1 MNGSLPIQVESLG
14 QLAEMKRIFSGIE
27 TGLQHQIPAC
37 VVVTSAERGEG
48 KTTTTAELAAVAAR
62 QSGKRVLAV
71 DLNWHFPSLHTYFGL
86 EPVDAGGPGAG
97 KSPLEM
103 VRPSA
108 LERLDVLPAIRLPAA
123 GGDTETEENAL
134 ALEIVRQARN
144 AYDFVFLDTTSLFP
158 TNRRMM
164 DPVVISKAADGVAL
178 VVLANVTPRQEV
190 KRAKMMLETAGAK
203 VVGVIVNQ
211 WKNPLG

>member
-27 TGLQHQIPAC
+27 TGLDHRIPAC

-48 KTTTTAELAAVAAR
+48 KTTTTAGLAAVAAR

-71 DLNWHFPSLHTYFGL
+71 DLDWHFPSLHTYFGL
-86 EPVDAGGPGAG
+86 EPVDAGSLGAG

-103 VRPSA
+103 VRPSGQ
-108 LERLDVLPAIRLPAA
+108 ERLDVLPAIRLPAA
-123 GGDTETEENAL
+123 SGDTEREENAL
-134 ALEIVRQARN
+134 ALEIVRQARS

-164 DPVVISKAADGVAL
+164 DPVAISKAADGVAL

-211 WKNPLG
+211 WKNPLA

>member
-27 TGLQHQIPAC
+27 TGLDHQTPAC

-48 KTTTTAELAAVAAR
+48 KTTTTAGLAAVAAR
-62 QSGKRVLAV
+62 QSGRRVLAV
-71 DLNWHFPSLHTYFGL
+71 DLDWHFPRLHAFFGL
-86 EPVDAGGPGAG
+86 EPVEGVKPGEG
-97 KSPLEM
+97 KTALGM
-103 VRPSA
+103 VRPSGQD
-108 LERLDVLPAIRLPAA
+108 RLDVLPAIRLPFP
-123 GGDTETEENAL
+123 GGENETEENAL
-134 ALEIVRQARN
+134 ALEILRQARN
-144 AYDFVFLDTTSLFP
+144 AYDHVFLDTTSLFP

-164 DPVVISKAADGVAL
+164 DPVAIAKAADGVIL

-211 WKNPLG
+211 WKNPLA